1 MTVTGALLVLHSQ
14 VTISLCEIVIH
25 IISLHP
31 PAPSTGQVIIHTV
44 VQYSLTI
51 KDYCSMPHT
60 VVDCQYQSI
69 ATYQLYS
76 MGLSAACSP
85 LHNQML
91 H

>member
-51 KDYCSMPHT
+51 KTTVPCHT
-60 VVDCQYQSI
+60 LWLIVSISRALCQLMVYVI

-76 MGLSAACSP
+76 MD
-85 LHNQML
+85 
-91 H
+91 